1 MDLTNCSSKPTLR
14 ISTDRGLLPCYGS
27 ALHSFR
33 PYYECTRYFMD
44 EHFWPLFE
52 FRVGLQFRLDKAS
65 NILSDQVIRHGYG
78 LRQWFQHPLDIDVE
92 ATSRQQLNV
101 SEPRVSDEIA
111 EDSEENV
118 SRFALIHGIDGDV
131 YSVKRVKSSRKS
143 RQKLRITG
151 FPALLMHLVYNIR
164 NKVRLSTQLTEKPR
178 KKGTDSSWLCPK

>member
-1 MDLTNCSSKPTLR
+1 
-14 ISTDRGLLPCYGS
+14 
-27 ALHSFR
+27 
-33 PYYECTRYFMD
+33 MD

-52 FRVGLQFRLDKAS
+52 FWVGLQFRLDKAS

-92 ATSRQQLNV
+92 ATSHQQLNV

-143 RQKLRITG
+143 RQKLRMTG

-164 NKVRLSTQLTEKPR
+164 NKVRLSTQLSEKPSQER
-178 KKGTDSSWLCPK
+178 HRFVLVVPKIAVVVNVGVPDIRTTFTVLLETLVQMRN